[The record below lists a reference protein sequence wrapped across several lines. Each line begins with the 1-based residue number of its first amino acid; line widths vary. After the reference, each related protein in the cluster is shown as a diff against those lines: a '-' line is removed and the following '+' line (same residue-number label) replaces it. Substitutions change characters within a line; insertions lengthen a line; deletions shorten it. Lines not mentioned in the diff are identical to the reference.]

1 MRMKQVEKSIIIF
14 ADGSCLGNPGTGGWG
29 AIVSDG
35 DDVVELGGHGTDTTN
50 NRMEITAVISA
61 LRAVKDKKGSRGQGV
76 EGTSKINIT
85 VYTDSSYV
93 ISGVTR
99 WISKWER
106 SGWLTGNKMPVKNR
120 ELWEEL
126 SSLVRIHEAYG
137 KISWKHVGGHVGV
150 EGNER
155 ADEIASAFAEG
166 KQDIE
171 LYHGAISGYA
181 HNLKNISGSVEKRAR
196 RSESKTRKN
205 MKAYSYLSL
214 VGGALKRHATWGECE
229 RRVKGVPGAKFK
241 KAVSRE
247 DEKDIMRA
255 WGVKI

>member
-1 MRMKQVEKSIIIF
+1 MKNAIIIY
-14 ADGSCLGNPGTGGWG
+14 ADGSCLGNPGAGGWG
-29 AIVSDG
+29 AIVADG
-35 DDVVELGGHGTDTTN
+35 DDVIELGGRDTDTTN
-50 NRMEITAVISA
+50 NRMELTAVISA
-61 LRAVKDKKGSRGQGV
+61 IRAIKNKQK
-76 EGTSKINIT
+76 NIT
-85 VYTDSSYV
+85 AYTDSRYV

-99 WISKWER
+99 WLSKWER

-120 ELWEEL
+120 DLWEEL
-126 SSLVRIHEAYG
+126 SSLVRLHEAYG

-166 KQDIE
+166 RQDIE
-171 LYHGAISGYA
+171 LFHGALSAYA
-181 HNLKNISGSVEKRAR
+181 HNLKNISGSTEKRTR

-214 VGGALKRHATWGECE
+214 VGGVLKRHATWGECE
-229 RRVKGVPGAKFK
+229 KRVKGVPGAKFK

-247 DEKDIMRA
+247 DEKDIMTA